1 MMILIIDANILIA
14 ELLRQ
19 RGRELLRNRQLS
31 IYAADKV
38 LEETNYEIQK
48 RISHMVTTGKLSREA
63 GADLT
68 QAAFQLLET
77 CTINVPQV
85 KYSYLEIEAKERIPR
100 DPDDWHTVALAI
112 HLNTA
117 IWTQDN
123 DFLGCGCPCW
133 TTDTL
138 ISQRRS
144 WHGKCRLQYV
154 PTRNLRSAA

>member
-31 IYAADKV
+31 IYAANKV

-48 RISHMVTTGKLSREA
+48 RIIHMVTTGKLSREA

-77 CTINVPQV
+77 CIINVPQV
-85 KYSYLEIEAKERIPR
+85 ERTSKAVDSLTTRWGRFVEELVRPAVVRMFR
-100 DPDDWHTVALAI
+100 DI
-112 HLNTA
+112 
-117 IWTQDN
+117 TQEFPLMN
-123 DFLGCGCPCW
+123 IL
-133 TTDTL
+133 
-138 ISQRRS
+138 S
-144 WHGKCRLQYV
+144 GKQGKKLVMNY
-154 PTRNLRSAA
+154 